1 MNFFR
6 KPAPAA
12 PAAPLQPAPRPDD
25 IPAAPR
31 NEDLS
36 PEELA
41 RQWFRKRFGT
51 AMPEEVL
58 TLFRSV
64 ARAEAQRNKA
74 AGNRCSKQELAQL
87 KEARRLCE
95 TKLDNTEH
103 SLEQLRHQQEWFT
116 TFITLTHKLD
126 SAKAALYEINK
137 QYAAVTGQVRELER
151 YEAFESVQ
159 GIFQRIRVLE
169 KEIQRN
175 KAAQTETDALVR
187 QLKSRMTKAEETY
200 GQSDRKRSE
209 SEELLSRMYETLA
222 EGYHIKGALNV
233 LQGNMKQAESQTA
246 RLQQTLFALNKER
259 LELASETERIDTDNG
274 HKRQELQNME
284 AHRFMLDHSEMI
296 QSKLDVLLDIHQQR
310 TQLQLNLD
318 RNRKKQNE
326 QNELLNRLFQQHQEL
341 DLQIHTLQSELQVHR
356 QSNHGLD
363 NYSLQE
369 RAMLLKDKRQR
380 LQSASLL
387 WKRIS
392 AGYDAINEKEQS
404 IIRLQLHTDHQ
415 ATTILQLEREIGVLR
430 PQCEELKYAYTLSKS
445 QNVIQLR
452 SDLREG
458 RNCSVCGAT
467 HHPFHSDTMLE
478 QSKLISEI
486 KTDYELTAEE
496 LRKKEERLIELKLT
510 QASETSRLTEER
522 LQLESLKR
530 RHEEDICEWE
540 AYKTVD
546 RSFADCSPST
556 NKEARKVMLQQL
568 IEKTGVDAEEAQ
580 KELDS
585 FNFHQ
590 NRINQINERIA
601 QCELNKSNTVVR
613 LNEVNTACQVLAHN
627 VESLQQYY
635 TEENRRYSQL
645 YEELDRQI
653 SLSGW
658 IREWSSGP
666 ESVKMKIQ
674 QMTEKW
680 RTLNRSTEYNG
691 IALKQKKDMLESI
704 DLRIKYLKGLLE
716 TISDARTATEELI
729 KDKQN
734 TFRKLFGEKD
744 VKECFTELSLTV
756 AGSRQEELLKRDELK
771 RAAAELLQAEG
782 QQDALE
788 NDSRRLEEML
798 AEERAELDLWIRRYN
813 AGHPPVQ
820 LIELERVFAAD
831 KDWNQ
836 MRETVR
842 ELDRKATLAQARV
855 DSIRAELTAHQAD
868 GMRPN
873 ENKEET
879 REILKKRQ
887 LQLELKRR
895 EILSQIAAYDVRLS
909 AHEKSEEQIKACT
922 QEIQDIASQND

>member
-12 PAAPLQPAPRPDD
+12 PAEPLQPASRPDD

-31 NEDLS
+31 NEELS

-64 ARAEAQRNKA
+64 ARAEAQRSKA

-116 TFITLTHKLD
+116 TFITLTHRLD
-126 SAKAALYEINK
+126 TAKAALYDLNK
-137 QYAAVTGQVRELER
+137 QYAAVTGQARELER

-175 KAAQTETDALVR
+175 KAAQTETAALVL
-187 QLKSRMTKAEETY
+187 QLKSRMTKTEETY

-233 LQGNMKQAESQTA
+233 LLGNMKQAESQTA

-259 LELASETERIDTDNG
+259 QELVSETERIDTDNG
-274 HKRQELQNME
+274 RKRQELQNME

-310 TQLQLNLD
+310 AQLQLNLD

-341 DLQIHTLQSELQVHR
+341 DLQIHSLQSELQVHR

-415 ATTILQLEREIGVLR
+415 ATTIQQLEREIGVLR

-458 RNCSVCGAT
+458 QNCSVCGAT

-496 LRKKEERLIELKLT
+496 LRKKEELLIELKLT
-510 QASETSRLTEER
+510 QASETSRLAEER
-522 LQLESLKR
+522 LQLESMKR
-530 RHEEDICEWE
+530 RHEEDISEWE

-556 NKEARKVMLQQL
+556 NREARKVMLQQL

-627 VESLQQYY
+627 VESLQQYC
-635 TEENRRYSQL
+635 TEESRRYSQL

-658 IREWSSGP
+658 IREWNSSP

-680 RTLNRSTEYNG
+680 IALNHSTEYNG
-691 IALKQKKDMLESI
+691 IALKQKKDMVENI

-716 TISDARTATEELI
+716 TISDAKTATEELI

-744 VKECFTELSLTV
+744 VKECFTELSLAV

-771 RAAAELLQAEG
+771 RDATELLQAEG
-782 QQDALE
+782 QRDALE
-788 NDSRRLEEML
+788 NDNRRLEEML

-820 LIELERVFAAD
+820 LIELERVFAAE

-836 MRETVR
+836 LRETVR
-842 ELDRKATLAQARV
+842 ELDRKAALAQARV

-873 ENKEET
+873 GNEEET
-879 REILKKRQ
+879 RETLKKRQ

-895 EILSQIAAYDVRLS
+895 EILSQIASYDVRLS

-922 QEIQDIASQND
+922 QEIQDITSQSD